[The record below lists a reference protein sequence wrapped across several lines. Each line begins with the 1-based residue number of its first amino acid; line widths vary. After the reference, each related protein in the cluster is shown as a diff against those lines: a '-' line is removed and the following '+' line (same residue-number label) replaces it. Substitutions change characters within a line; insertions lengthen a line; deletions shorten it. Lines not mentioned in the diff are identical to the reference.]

1 MASLYNFI
9 LSNAAGILRNLYLTL
24 IVLSLVDFELE
35 KDKKQSALTL
45 FRQIHP
51 FMVHI
56 IWCGFLIP
64 SFFAYNYESGLNY
77 LIQPLSIFALLVL
90 AEPIFQYLIDARN
103 YIGYYIKSSLKT
115 ANSLAIDCIVFLIAF
130 FNSYLACAL
139 MSLKMILY
147 ASSPMRLMLAVMCTV
162 PLMIMALSNTLLM
175 TRSLQDYYV
184 LTPLVVHVAQILTGY
199 RILPFFVPKDDFD
212 SHNIF
217 SLAFKYVLVPFV
229 IVYFVIFWP
238 GLWFAYGG
246 FVGISAMHTLPMS
259 IVFVVGI
266 TVLSA
271 SFLSTHSD
279 RSGAESVGLN
289 LARIWGYTD

>member
-1 MASLYNFI
+1 
-9 LSNAAGILRNLYLTL
+9 
-24 IVLSLVDFELE
+24 
-35 KDKKQSALTL
+35 
-45 FRQIHP
+45 
-51 FMVHI
+51 
-56 IWCGFLIP
+56 
-64 SFFAYNYESGLNY
+64 
-77 LIQPLSIFALLVL
+77 
-90 AEPIFQYLIDARN
+90 
-103 YIGYYIKSSLKT
+103 
-115 ANSLAIDCIVFLIAF
+115 
-130 FNSYLACAL
+130 